1 MTKKKTYPTETY
13 DITIESINDR
23 GNGYARITH
32 PPVNGHMGAGLQI
45 FVPHVAPG
53 DKVRVSVPNAKGRR
67 RASVFEYEL
76 LEAGPHRDPEFEFNP
91 DFSGGTPLIAMSYE
105 AQLDYKQQ
113 MIEDYLDKVGVD
125 KQLIRPIIGMDQP
138 FHYRNKME
146 LTFGIDGSLGM
157 HAQGNYKKVVD
168 LKDSVLAT
176 QDMVTAKRIVE
187 QWWLDS
193 NLPAYN
199 KETKEGLL
207 RHLILRQSHQTKEL
221 MVGIVANG
229 MPENYDEVTQ
239 KLSARLTAE
248 LPTLTSLLWIENTSI
263 SERSYETTTHVI
275 TGSDHINEAF
285 CGFTFRIWHDTFFQP
300 NPVQAQ
306 KMVEI
311 VEGLIKDKQYNQVV
325 DLYCGIGTFSLP
337 LARQARH
344 LAGIEI
350 VESSIESAKRNA
362 QDNGITNAEFICSEA
377 RRGLEALKEQWGS
390 PDLLVLDPP
399 RSGAGGKM
407 MRSIGRYQP
416 GAIIYIS
423 CNPKELGNDLI
434 WLDDFGYEVTYVQ
447 PVDQFPHTIHSE
459 CIVMIE
465 KSDSEKSIN

>member
-13 DITIESINDR
+13 DITIESINER

-32 PPVNGHMGAGLQI
+32 PPTRGHMGAGLQI

-67 RASVFEYEL
+67 RARLFDYEL
-76 LEAGPHRDPEFEFNP
+76 LQAGPNRDPEFEFRP
-91 DFSGGTPLIAMSYE
+91 DFSGGTPLIAMSYK
-105 AQLDYKQQ
+105 AQLNYKQQ
-113 MIEDYLDKVGVD
+113 MIEEYLDKVSVSSE
-125 KQLIRPIIGMDQP
+125 LVRPIIGMEQP
-138 FHYRNKME
+138 IHYRNKME
-146 LTFGIDGSLGM
+146 LTFGVDGSLGM

-176 QDMVTAKRIVE
+176 KDMMTAKYIV
-187 QWWLDS
+187 QRWWLDS
-193 NLPAYN
+193 NLSAYN

-229 MPENYDEVTQ
+229 MPENYEALVQD
-239 KLSARLTAE
+239 LSVRLEAE
-248 LPTLTSLLWIENTSI
+248 LPVLASLLWIENTSI
-263 SERSYETTTHVI
+263 SERSYETTTHI
-275 TGSDHINEAF
+275 ISGNDHINEAF
-285 CGFTFRIWHDTFFQP
+285 CDFTFRIWHDTFFQP
-300 NPVQAQ
+300 NPVQAE
-306 KMVEI
+306 KMVSI
-311 VEGLIKDKQYNQVV
+311 VEDLIKDKKYNQVV

-337 LARQARH
+337 LAKQAEQ
-344 LAGIEI
+344 LTGIEI

-362 QDNGITNAEFICSEA
+362 KDNGITNAHFICSDA

-416 GAIIYIS
+416 GVIIYIS
-423 CNPKELGNDLI
+423 CNPKELANDLV
-434 WLDDFGYEVTYVQ
+434 WLEDFGYEVTYVQ
-447 PVDQFPHTIHSE
+447 PVDQFPHTVHSE

-465 KSDSEKSIN
+465 KKAND